1 MRDTNELKK
10 AIKTAEEAVE
20 DMHDPILKTA
30 AFQTILKE
38 LLPKQKEETNQSEQ
52 KFSSFSQGN
61 VNVNQ
66 TMPLEVFQTTSD
78 GFKIIANFGK
88 DVGKSKQIQYVL
100 LYLYANKLQTGQR
113 VCLSKIVQKAMKTC
127 GFGELPNL
135 NAYLRAVPNLVIVAV
150 KKEKAKNTYELTDIG
165 LNVAS
170 QLINE
175 IKESFFNFCI
185 FSPFKFNIIEITI
198 YNKI

>member
-78 GFKIIANFGK
+78 GFKIIANFGL
-88 DVGKSKQIQYVL
+88 QYTNFYPYIMVL
-100 LYLYANKLQTGQR
+100 IPLLILIP
-113 VCLSKIVQKAMKTC
+113 VIIL
-127 GFGELPNL
+127 ELG
-135 NAYLRAVPNLVIVAV
+135 VAV
-150 KKEKAKNTYELTDIG
+150 IQAYVFTMLTASYIKDAEL
-165 LNVAS
+165 LH
-170 QLINE
+170 
-175 IKESFFNFCI
+175 
-185 FSPFKFNIIEITI
+185 
-198 YNKI
+198 